1 MISIALGTTPT
12 ILINL
17 TEVNPRD
24 FAIADLTIKKGSA
37 IVITRHID
45 TATISDKK
53 ISWKLTQRE
62 TLSFSVST
70 SYKIMCNWV
79 MSDGTRGIT
88 KESALQI
95 IDNHE
100 NWELYP
106 GGSDTDDDTE
116 IIIQNDP
123 FDVGGYVTPQQ
134 FGAKG
139 NGVTDDTDAIQA
151 ALDADGSVYFSRG
164 EYVISRPIV
173 ITDKAHW
180 SMNAR
185 DAVFRYSGEGY
196 AIRILNAR
204 QCKIEVGYVSAPN
217 GGGIEFYSD
226 SKNSWSQ
233 YVTLYFDM
241 IAAKTDC
248 VHVETY
254 EDGWANENRVYGGQF
269 GAGENG
275 VNIIP
280 HGINGLSGW
289 KFYNCGI
296 EGVTN
301 GFRLDATSVD
311 YICNMVFANC
321 RYGESFETILKTI
334 GTVFDCLWLAPSHI
348 MPSYIECSDNTNR
361 FEILAPIGTYWHMHD
376 TAYHR
381 GVVMGGKLMGEQPE
395 LIEVTS

>member
-1 MISIALGTTPT
+1 MITIALGTTPT
-12 ILINL
+12 ILVKLN
-17 TEVNPRD
+17 EVSPKS
-24 FAIADLTIKKGSA
+24 FVIADLTIKKGGT
-37 IVITRHID
+37 IILTRHID
-45 TATISDKK
+45 TATIADNE
-53 ISWKLTQRE
+53 ISWKLTQKE

-70 SYKIMCNWV
+70 AYKVMCNWV
-79 MSDGTRGIT
+79 TSDGTRGIV
-88 KESALQI
+88 KEISLQV

-100 NWELYP
+100 NWELNP
-106 GGSDTDDDTE
+106 GDSDTDEDDE

-123 FDVGGYVTPQQ
+123 FDADGYITPQQ

-151 ALDADGSVYFSRG
+151 ALNTDGSVYFSRG

-173 ITDKAHW
+173 ITNKAHW

-204 QCKIEVGYVSAPN
+204 QCKIEVGYISAPN

-226 SKNSWSQ
+226 SINSWSQ
-233 YVTLYFDM
+233 YVTLFFDM
-241 IAAKTDC
+241 ITAKTDC
-248 VHVETY
+248 IHVETRA
-254 EDGWANENRVYGGQF
+254 DGWANENRVHGGQF

-289 KFYNCGI
+289 KFYDCGI
-296 EGVTN
+296 EGVSN
-301 GFRLDATSVD
+301 GFRLDASDID
-311 YICNMVFANC
+311 YICNMAFVNS
-321 RYGESFETILKTI
+321 RYGESFETIFKTI

-348 MPSYIECSDNTNR
+348 MPNYIECSDNTNR

-381 GVVMGGKLMGEQPE
+381 GVVMGGKLMGEQPN
-395 LIEVTS
+395 LLEVTS

>member
-1 MISIALGTTPT
+1 MITIALGTTPT
-12 ILINL
+12 ILVKLN
-17 TEVNPRD
+17 EVSPKS
-24 FAIADLTIKKGSA
+24 FVIADLTIKKGGT
-37 IVITRHID
+37 IILTRHID
-45 TATISDKK
+45 TAAIADNE
-53 ISWKLTQRE
+53 ISWKLTQKE
-62 TLSFSVST
+62 TLGFSVST
-70 SYKIMCNWV
+70 AYRVMCNWV
-79 MSDGTRGIT
+79 TSDGTRGIV
-88 KESALQI
+88 KEISLQV

-100 NWELYP
+100 NWELNP
-106 GGSDTDDDTE
+106 GDSGTDEDDE

-123 FDVGGYVTPQQ
+123 FDADGYITPQQ

-173 ITDKAHW
+173 ITDKMHW

-226 SKNSWSQ
+226 SKDSWSQ
-233 YVTLYFDM
+233 YVALYFDM
-241 IAAKTDC
+241 ITAKTDC
-248 VHVETY
+248 IHVETRA
-254 EDGWANENRVYGGQF
+254 DGWANENRVHGGQF

-289 KFYNCGI
+289 KFYDCGI
-296 EGVTN
+296 EGVSN
-301 GFRLDATSVD
+301 GFRLDASDID
-311 YICNMVFANC
+311 YICNMVFVNS
-321 RYGESFETILKTI
+321 RYGESFETIFKTI

-348 MPSYIECSDNTNR
+348 MPNYIECSDDTNR

-381 GVVMGGKLMGEQPE
+381 GVVMGGKLMGERPN
-395 LIEVTS
+395 LFEVTS

>member
-1 MISIALGTTPT
+1 MITIALGTTPT
-12 ILINL
+12 ILVKLN
-17 TEVNPRD
+17 EVSPKN
-24 FAIADLTIKKGSA
+24 FVIADLTIKKGSA
-37 IVITRHID
+37 IILTRHID
-45 TATISDKK
+45 TATIADNE
-53 ISWKLTQRE
+53 ISWKLTQKE
-62 TLSFSVST
+62 TLSFSVSAA
-70 SYKIMCNWV
+70 YKVMCNWV
-79 MSDGTRGIT
+79 TSDGTRGIV
-88 KESALQI
+88 KEASLQI

-100 NWELYP
+100 NWELNP
-106 GGSDTDDDTE
+106 GDSGADEDNE

-123 FDVGGYVTPQQ
+123 FDADGYITPQQ

-173 ITDKAHW
+173 ITNKAHW

-204 QCKIEVGYVSAPN
+204 QCKIEVGYISAPN
-217 GGGIEFYSD
+217 GGGIEFYSENKD
-226 SKNSWSQ
+226 SWSQ

-241 IAAKTDC
+241 IVAKTDC
-248 VHVETY
+248 IHVETRA
-254 EDGWANENRVYGGQF
+254 DGWANENRVHGGQF

-289 KFYNCGI
+289 KFYDCGI
-296 EGVTN
+296 EGVSN
-301 GFRLDATSVD
+301 GFRLDASDID
-311 YICNMVFANC
+311 YICNMAFVNS
-321 RYGESFETILKTI
+321 RYGESFETIIKTI

-348 MPSYIECSDNTNR
+348 MPNFIECSDDTNR

-381 GVVMGGKLMGEQPE
+381 GVVMGGKLMGERPN
-395 LIEVTS
+395 LFEVTS

>member
-1 MISIALGTTPT
+1 MITIALGTTPT
-12 ILINL
+12 ILVKLN
-17 TEVNPRD
+17 EVSPKS
-24 FAIADLTIKKGSA
+24 FVIADLTIKKGGT
-37 IVITRHID
+37 IILTRHID
-45 TATISDKK
+45 TATIADNE
-53 ISWKLTQRE
+53 ISWKLTQKE

-70 SYKIMCNWV
+70 AYKVMCNWV
-79 MSDGTRGIT
+79 TSDGTRGIV
-88 KESALQI
+88 KEISLQV

-100 NWELYP
+100 NWELNP
-106 GGSDTDDDTE
+106 GGSDADEGDE

-123 FDVGGYVTPQQ
+123 FDADGYITPQQ

-151 ALDADGSVYFSRG
+151 ALDTDGSVYFSRG

-173 ITDKAHW
+173 ITNKAHW

-226 SKNSWSQ
+226 SINSWSQ
-233 YVTLYFDM
+233 YVTLFFDM
-241 IAAKTDC
+241 ITAKTDC
-248 VHVETY
+248 IHVETRA
-254 EDGWANENRVYGGQF
+254 DGWANENRVHGGQF

-275 VNIIP
+275 VSIIP

-289 KFYNCGI
+289 KFYDCGI
-296 EGVTN
+296 EGVSN
-301 GFRLDATSVD
+301 GFRLDASDID
-311 YICNMVFANC
+311 YICNMAFINS
-321 RYGESFETILKTI
+321 RYGESFETIFKTI

-348 MPSYIECSDNTNR
+348 MPNYIECSDNTNR

-381 GVVMGGKLMGEQPE
+381 GVVMGGKLMGEQPN
-395 LIEVTS
+395 LLEVTS